1 MRRAGDFTPQEN
13 MVYTYWIIIVQ
24 LLQMGIAWEAIM
36 QFTEN
41 EIMLILG
48 VQQSF
53 EQMKADANARS
64 STRKRMM

>member
-1 MRRAGDFTPQEN
+1 

-41 EIMLILG
+41 EIMLVLG
-48 VQQSF
+48 VHQAF
-53 EQMKADANARS
+53 EHIKAEANAKSSARS
-64 STRKRMM
+64 RMM

>member
-1 MRRAGDFTPQEN
+1 

-41 EIMLILG
+41 EIMLVLG
-48 VQQSF
+48 VHQAF
-53 EQMKADANARS
+53 ETIKAEANAKSSARS
-64 STRKRMM
+64 RMM

>member
-1 MRRAGDFTPQEN
+1 

-41 EIMLILG
+41 EIMLVLG
-48 VQQSF
+48 VNQAF
-53 EQMKADANARS
+53 NALKAEANAKASARN
-64 STRKRMM
+64 RMM

>member
-1 MRRAGDFTPQEN
+1 MRRVGDFTPQEN

-24 LLQMGIAWEAIM
+24 LLQIGIAWEAIM

-41 EIMLILG
+41 EIMLVLG
-48 VQQSF
+48 VHQAF

-64 STRKRMM
+64 SARKRMM

>member
-53 EQMKADANARS
+53 EQMKAEANARS
-64 STRKRMM
+64 SARKRMM

>member
-24 LLQMGIAWEAIM
+24 LLQIGIAWEAIM
-36 QFTEN
+36 QFSEN

-53 EQMKADANARS
+53 DQMKAEANARS
-64 STRKRMM
+64 SARNRMM

>member
-1 MRRAGDFTPQEN
+1 VGEFTPQEN

-41 EIMLILG
+41 EIMLVLG
-48 VQQSF
+48 VHQTF
-53 EQMKADANARS
+53 EHIKAEASARS
-64 STRKRMM
+64 SARSRVM

>member
-1 MRRAGDFTPQEN
+1 MRRVGDFTPQEN

-53 EQMKADANARS
+53 DQMKAEANARS
-64 STRKRMM
+64 SARNRMM

>member
-1 MRRAGDFTPQEN
+1 MRRVGDFTPQEN

-24 LLQMGIAWEAIM
+24 LLQIGIAWEAIM
-36 QFTEN
+36 QFSEN

-53 EQMKADANARS
+53 DQMKAEANARS
-64 STRKRMM
+64 SARNRMM